1 MCHCKRLSLYLMIFS
16 FMSVTVTYKACR
28 GCTISSAVCGAKS
41 DNELNNRW
49 TGRPTTC
56 GCIDAHFF
64 LVLLTLSILL
74 ISSNRLM
81 IRLFSSIFRHLLL
94 THTHTLLLPRSAQCN
109 LNRLFRRAP
118 QELLPPPPPDGR
130 QGTDGSNERT
140 TRAAVW
146 KHGSL

>member
-1 MCHCKRLSLYLMIFS
+1 MYSTS
-16 FMSVTVTYKACR
+16 F
-28 GCTISSAVCGAKS
+28 AVCGAKS

-81 IRLFSSIFRHLLL
+81 IRPFSSIFRHLLL

-130 QGTDGSNERT
+130 QGTDGRT
-140 TRAAVW
+140 DETNGRRARQFGNTGRFNIGHEMLLRNQIH
-146 KHGSL
+146 K